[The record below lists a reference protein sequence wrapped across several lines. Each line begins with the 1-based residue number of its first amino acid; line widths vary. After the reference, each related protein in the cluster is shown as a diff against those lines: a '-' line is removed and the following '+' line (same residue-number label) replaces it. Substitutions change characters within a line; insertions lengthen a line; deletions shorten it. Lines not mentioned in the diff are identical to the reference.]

1 MGPVL
6 LTNTH
11 SVGIAHHAAIRWLIR
26 HYPVEF
32 AERHLWA
39 LPVVGRPMTASSM
52 TSTRKLLRRST
63 FWLHST
69 GLPQSLLPKEMS
81 AAAQG

>member
-26 HYPVEF
+26 HYPV
-32 AERHLWA
+32 
-39 LPVVGRPMTASSM
+39 
-52 TSTRKLLRRST
+52 
-63 FWLHST
+63 
-69 GLPQSLLPKEMS
+69 SLQIGIYGPFPWWENL
-81 AAAQG
+81 